1 MFSRVRRGSELAV
14 PLGRLRGGFQASL
27 LPGYSP
33 DDPSTVSENSTANS
47 SPNPCLSPNS
57 SSDLSDVNTADLSVT
72 VQSICLMCKTMS
84 EQMKRMEQRVGN
96 LEQKQIKN
104 IEALKELSELMKRQ
118 ECAAFSI
125 KGSPFEVL
133 NYHL

>member
-1 MFSRVRRGSELAV
+1 MFSRVRRGSALGV

-47 SPNPCLSPNS
+47 SPNPSLSPNS
-57 SSDLSDVNTADLSVT
+57 LSDLSDVNTADLSVT
-72 VQSICLMCKTMS
+72 VQSIYLMCKTMS

-104 IEALKELSELMKRQ
+104 IEALKELSELMKKQ
-118 ECAAFSI
+118 ERSAFSI
-125 KGSPFEVL
+125 KVSPFEVL

>member
-1 MFSRVRRGSELAV
+1 MFSRVRRGSALEV
-14 PLGRLRGGFQASL
+14 PLGRPRGGFQASL

-47 SPNPCLSPNS
+47 SPNPSLSPNS

-72 VQSICLMCKTMS
+72 VQSIYLMCKTMS

-104 IEALKELSELMKRQ
+104 IEALKELSELMKKQ
-118 ECAAFSI
+118 ERAAFSI

>member
-1 MFSRVRRGSELAV
+1 M
-14 PLGRLRGGFQASL
+14 
-27 LPGYSP
+27 
-33 DDPSTVSENSTANS
+33 
-47 SPNPCLSPNS
+47 
-57 SSDLSDVNTADLSVT
+57 T
-72 VQSICLMCKTMS
+72 VQSIYLMCKTMS

-104 IEALKELSELMKRQ
+104 IEALKELSELMKKQ
-118 ECAAFSI
+118 ERAAFSI